1 MQQQIS
7 NTSVLYV
14 IFLIIIYLVV
24 SAFSFYRQDL
34 PLQCSSSLVVAHGLS
49 CLLSCGIS
57 VLWPK
62 IQPEFPVLQGGF
74 LTTRP
79 PGRRPVLYFKLRFLS
94 PVVANAIT
102 IKFQVPIHMGVRLLS
117 VSMLFILFSGLFHFL
132 VSVPLLF
139 SSLNIIS

>member
-1 MQQQIS
+1 M
-7 NTSVLYV
+7 
-14 IFLIIIYLVV
+14 
-24 SAFSFYRQDL
+24 
-34 PLQCSSSLVVAHGLS
+34 
-49 CLLSCGIS
+49 
-57 VLWPK
+57 
-62 IQPEFPVLQGGF
+62 QGGF

-94 PVVANAIT
+94 PVVVNAIT
-102 IKFQVPIHMGVRLLS
+102 IKFQVTVHMGVGLLS

>member
-24 SAFSFYRQDL
+24 SALSFCRQDL
-34 PLQCSSSLVVAHGLS
+34 PFRCPSSLVVAHELS
-49 CLLSCGIS
+49 CLPSCGVS

-62 IQPEFPVLQGGF
+62 IQPEFPALQGGF
-74 LTTRP
+74 LTARP
-79 PGRRPVLYFKLRFLS
+79 PGRRPVLYFKPCFLS

-102 IKFQVPIHMGVRLLS
+102 IKLQITIHMGVGLLS
-117 VSMLFILFSGLFHFL
+117 VSRLLILFSGLFHFW
-132 VSVPLLF
+132 VFVPLLF